1 MTDPKLTFMIKN
13 KRIHFITGFPR
24 CGNTLLGSILNQ
36 NPKINA
42 TAHSIT
48 PDIMANVDNIKS
60 GSVESFQ
67 HWTYRTFPDERS
79 LDNVL
84 KNIFNLYYKD
94 WSGDIIL
101 ERGDWLTPYNFNLLS
116 KYFDQDIRIVVLVRT
131 ITDIIKSYI
140 YLCNKYPKFHIN
152 IDYER
157 LDPTTLYKSP
167 LEEKC
172 DLLMQKGS
180 YIDCT
185 LFGIKWL
192 LDNDHNEKLL
202 FVEYDDLVSD
212 TISELKRIYGFLDI
226 EFYNHNLS
234 NLSQFKANGVGY
246 NDEFVGGD
254 MHTIRVNKVEKVD
267 HGIKLPSKVIA
278 KYSGLESWR

>member
-1 MTDPKLTFMIKN
+1 MTN

-24 CGNTLLGSILNQ
+24 CGNTLVGSILNQ

-48 PDIMANVDNIKS
+48 PDIMMNVDYIKS
-60 GSVESFQ
+60 ESGQDYQ
-67 HWTYRTFPDERS
+67 HWTYRTFPDEKS

-101 ERGDWLTPYNFNLLS
+101 ERGDWLTPYNFTLLN
-116 KYFDQDIRIVVLVRT
+116 KYFDQDIKIVVLVRT
-131 ITDIIKSYI
+131 ITDIIKSFMSLCDKDPQFYI
-140 YLCNKYPKFHIN
+140 NK
-152 IDYER
+152 DYER

-172 DLLMQKGS
+172 DMVMKKGG
-180 YIDCT
+180 YVDCT

-192 LDNDHNEKLL
+192 LDNNHKEKLL
-202 FVEYDDLVSD
+202 FVEYDNLVDD
-212 TISELKRIYGFLDI
+212 TVSELKRMYDFFDI

-234 NLSQFKANGVGY
+234 NLSPFEVNGVVY
-246 NDEFVGGD
+246 NDEYGGGD
-254 MHTIRVNKVEKVD
+254 MHSIRIDKVEKIN
-267 HGIKLPSKVIA
+267 HRIKLPSKVMA
-278 KYSGLESWR
+278 KYSGLENWR